1 MSPCTPETL
10 LPIAF
15 TASSSSFWRRP
26 VMKTYAPS
34 LTNSFAVANPIPS
47 VPPVMRAI
55 LSLSFL
61 NIPFLRCCRV
71 VTNSHAPMRFVPVL
85 SPSGTIQCAEQTA
98 LGIGTAHHDCCRGTE
113 LTHLASGD
121 EAMFLG
127 HCPVNGYWM
136 IMRPF
141 GRISFP
147 CCCASI
153 AGDFEIDER
162 PNGCRATS
170 EYSRRYLRRT
180 SCKDRAKRSRYAALP
195 VRCPASGSG
204 ETEAAAQGRI
214 RRSPRRRFPC
224 SSTR

>member
-1 MSPCTPETL
+1 
-10 LPIAF
+10 
-15 TASSSSFWRRP
+15 
-26 VMKTYAPS
+26 
-34 LTNSFAVANPIPS
+34 
-47 VPPVMRAI
+47 MRAI

-127 HCPVNGYWM
+127 HCLVNSRM
-136 IMRPF
+136 LMRPF

-147 CCCASI
+147 SCLRLYCW
-153 AGDFEIDER
+153 D
-162 PNGCRATS
+162 S
-170 EYSRRYLRRT
+170 E
-180 SCKDRAKRSRYAALP
+180 
-195 VRCPASGSG
+195 
-204 ETEAAAQGRI
+204 
-214 RRSPRRRFPC
+214 
-224 SSTR
+224 